1 MSRGALP
8 LSDEELIVLMADDNE
23 AAFTALYNRYWE
35 LLLGMAFNRLKDLP
49 AAEDIVHDVFAGIWR
64 NRKNLAAESLKNYL
78 AAAVK
83 YMTIAYFRKREY
95 GEQYREAVTRLDP
108 QEPGMENVVHY
119 RHMLQLVNEEI
130 DKLPEKCRIVFRYSR
145 QSGMSS
151 REIAAQLGISHKTVD
166 NQLHKAITLLRH
178 KMKHLI
184 HSCFT
189 FLF

>member
-1 MSRGALP
+1 MSRGVPP
-8 LSDEELIVLMADDNE
+8 LSDEELIALMADDNE

-35 LLLGMAFNRLKDLP
+35 LLLGIAFNRLKDLP

-83 YMTIAYFRKREY
+83 YMTIAHFRKKEY
-95 GEQYREAVTRLDP
+95 GEQYRESVTRLDP
-108 QEPGMENVVHY
+108 QEGGMENALHY
-119 RHMLQLVNEEI
+119 RHILQLVNEEI

-151 REIAAQLGISHKTVD
+151 REIAQQLGISHKTVD
-166 NQLHKAITLLRH
+166 NQLHKAITHLRH